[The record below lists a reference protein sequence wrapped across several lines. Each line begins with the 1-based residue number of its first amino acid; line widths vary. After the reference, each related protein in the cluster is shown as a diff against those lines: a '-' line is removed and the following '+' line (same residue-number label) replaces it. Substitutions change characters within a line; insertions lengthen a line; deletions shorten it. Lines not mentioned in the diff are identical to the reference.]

1 MTPEQD
7 KKNLYQWRITDHNSS
22 CSSHPYPHKG
32 WSAAGTEVKKRDTLG
47 PLLIY
52 YYRRAWNWDLTKVI
66 DEIPIDEEEM
76 DYMLDMSNDP
86 LEQTVNTSNELPP
99 WDLPQSI

>member
-1 MTPEQD
+1 
-7 KKNLYQWRITDHNSS
+7 
-22 CSSHPYPHKG
+22 
-32 WSAAGTEVKKRDTLG
+32 
-47 PLLIY
+47 
-52 YYRRAWNWDLTKVI
+52 
-66 DEIPIDEEEM
+66 M